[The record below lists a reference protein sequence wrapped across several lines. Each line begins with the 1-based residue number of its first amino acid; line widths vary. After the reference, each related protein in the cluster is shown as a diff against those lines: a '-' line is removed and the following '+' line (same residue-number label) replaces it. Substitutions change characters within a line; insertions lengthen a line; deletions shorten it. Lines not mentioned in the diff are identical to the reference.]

1 MLHKSYLKSGRKKQ
15 KLNKD
20 ILKMNDQLLQYL
32 SSCKQNLDYYEGL
45 EKSYSYCKQS
55 IFAWI
60 IFTALKIVCFS
71 PILASFT
78 LWCLEFIYIGDF
90 LQSLFGREDCMYV
103 LMSLFAALFFV
114 LSVKKRADN
123 KQTIKDIKKIFS
135 SPEYHSFYQQASSV
149 LGEKYC
155 TAHACGKFLEYL
167 SSGRC
172 ADLMMAKN
180 IYEQELAQERI
191 EKAIRDR
198 ISSDL
203 AAEQREQRHKASVRA
218 ENERIQQDTYRRMH
232 NN

>member
-1 MLHKSYLKSGRKKQ
+1 
-15 KLNKD
+15 
-20 ILKMNDQLLQYL
+20 MNDQLLQYL
-32 SSCKQNLDYYEGL
+32 SSCKQKLDYYEGL
-45 EKSYSYCKQS
+45 EKAYSYCKQS

-71 PILASFT
+71 PVLASFT
-78 LWCLEFIYIGDF
+78 LGCLEFIYVGDL
-90 LQSLFGREDCMYV
+90 LQSIFGREACMYV

-149 LGEKYC
+149 LGQKYC
-155 TAHACGKFLEYL
+155 TAHACGRFLEYI

-172 ADLMMAKN
+172 SDLMMAKN

-198 ISSDL
+198 ISADI
-203 AAEQREQRHKASVRA
+203 ATEQREQSEKEEAAAVA
-218 ENERIQQDTYRRMH
+218 ERNRM
-232 NN
+232 NNN

>member
-1 MLHKSYLKSGRKKQ
+1 
-15 KLNKD
+15 
-20 ILKMNDQLLQYL
+20 MNEQLLQFL
-32 SSCKQNLDYYEGL
+32 SACKQNLDYYEGL

-55 IFAWI
+55 IFTWI

-78 LWCLEFIYIGDF
+78 LWCLEFIYVGDL
-90 LQSLFGREDCMYV
+90 LQSIFGREACMYV
-103 LMSLFAALFFV
+103 LMSLYAALFFA
-114 LSVKKRADN
+114 LSVRKRADN

-155 TAHACGKFLEYL
+155 TAHACGKFLEYI

-198 ISSDL
+198 ISADI
-203 AAEQREQRHKASVRA
+203 ATEQREQSEKEAAAA
-218 ENERIQQDTYRRMH
+218 ERNRM
-232 NN
+232 NNN

>member
-1 MLHKSYLKSGRKKQ
+1 
-15 KLNKD
+15 
-20 ILKMNDQLLQYL
+20 MNEQLLQFL
-32 SSCKQNLDYYEGL
+32 SACKQNLDYYEGL

-55 IFAWI
+55 IFTWI

-78 LWCLEFIYIGDF
+78 LWCLEFIYVGDL
-90 LQSLFGREDCMYV
+90 LQSIFGREACMYV
-103 LMSLFAALFFV
+103 LMSLYAALFFA
-114 LSVKKRADN
+114 LSVRKRADN

-155 TAHACGKFLEYL
+155 TAHACGKFLEYI

-180 IYEQELAQERI
+180 ILNRNLLKKGLKRLLETEFQLILQLNRENRVKKKQLLQLN
-191 EKAIRDR
+191 AI
-198 ISSDL
+198 
-203 AAEQREQRHKASVRA
+203 V
-218 ENERIQQDTYRRMH
+218 
-232 NN
+232 

>member
-1 MLHKSYLKSGRKKQ
+1 
-15 KLNKD
+15 
-20 ILKMNDQLLQYL
+20 MNEQLLQFL
-32 SSCKQNLDYYEGL
+32 SACKQNLDYYDGL

-55 IFAWI
+55 IFTWI

-71 PILASFT
+71 PILASYT
-78 LWCLEFIYIGDF
+78 LWCLEFIYVGDL
-90 LQSLFGREDCMYV
+90 LQSIFGREACMYV
-103 LMSLFAALFFV
+103 LMSLYAALFFA
-114 LSVKKRADN
+114 LSVRKRADN

-155 TAHACGKFLEYL
+155 TAHACGKFLEYI

-172 ADLMMAKN
+172 ADLMIAKN

-198 ISSDL
+198 ISADI
-203 AAEQREQRHKASVRA
+203 ATEQREQSEKEEAAAVA
-218 ENERIQQDTYRRMH
+218 ERNRM
-232 NN
+232 NNN

>member
-1 MLHKSYLKSGRKKQ
+1 
-15 KLNKD
+15 
-20 ILKMNDQLLQYL
+20 MNDQLLQYL

-45 EKSYSYCKQS
+45 EKSYSNCKQS
-55 IFAWI
+55 IFTWI

-71 PILASFT
+71 PVLASFT

-90 LQSLFGREDCMYV
+90 LQSLFGRESCMYV

-180 IYEQELAQERI
+180 IYEQELAQERL
-191 EKAIRDR
+191 EQAIRDR
-198 ISSDL
+198 ISADL
-203 AAEQREQRHKASVRA
+203 ATEQREQREQA
-218 ENERIQQDTYRRMH
+218 EREAEEQMRQNEYQRQLNMNR
-232 NN
+232 

>member
-1 MLHKSYLKSGRKKQ
+1 
-15 KLNKD
+15 
-20 ILKMNDQLLQYL
+20 MNEQLLQFL
-32 SSCKQNLDYYEGL
+32 SACKQNLDYYEGL

-55 IFAWI
+55 IFTWV

-78 LWCLEFIYIGDF
+78 LWCLEFIYVGD
-90 LQSLFGREDCMYV
+90 LLHSIFGREACMYV
-103 LMSLFAALFFV
+103 LMSLYAVLFFA

-155 TAHACGKFLEYL
+155 TAHACGKFLEYI

-198 ISSDL
+198 ISADI
-203 AAEQREQRHKASVRA
+203 ATEQREQSEKEATA
-218 ENERIQQDTYRRMH
+218 ATERNRM
-232 NN
+232 NNN

>member
-1 MLHKSYLKSGRKKQ
+1 
-15 KLNKD
+15 
-20 ILKMNDQLLQYL
+20 
-32 SSCKQNLDYYEGL
+32 
-45 EKSYSYCKQS
+45 
-55 IFAWI
+55 
-60 IFTALKIVCFS
+60 
-71 PILASFT
+71 
-78 LWCLEFIYIGDF
+78 
-90 LQSLFGREDCMYV
+90 MYV
-103 LMSLFAALFFV
+103 LMSLYAVLFFA

-155 TAHACGKFLEYL
+155 TAHACGKFLEYI

-198 ISSDL
+198 ISADI
-203 AAEQREQRHKASVRA
+203 ATEQREQSEKEATAAA
-218 ENERIQQDTYRRMH
+218 ERNRM
-232 NN
+232 NNN

>member
-1 MLHKSYLKSGRKKQ
+1 
-15 KLNKD
+15 
-20 ILKMNDQLLQYL
+20 MNEQLLQFL
-32 SSCKQNLDYYEGL
+32 SACKQNLDYYEGL

-55 IFAWI
+55 IFTWI

-71 PILASFT
+71 PILASYT
-78 LWCLEFIYIGDF
+78 LWCLEFIYVGDL
-90 LQSLFGREDCMYV
+90 LQSIFGREACMYV
-103 LMSLFAALFFV
+103 LMSLYAALFFA
-114 LSVKKRADN
+114 LSVRKRADN

-155 TAHACGKFLEYL
+155 TAHACGKFLEYI

-172 ADLMMAKN
+172 ADLMIAKN

-198 ISSDL
+198 ISADI
-203 AAEQREQRHKASVRA
+203 ATEQREQSEKEEAAAVA
-218 ENERIQQDTYRRMH
+218 ERNRM
-232 NN
+232 NNN

>member
-1 MLHKSYLKSGRKKQ
+1 
-15 KLNKD
+15 
-20 ILKMNDQLLQYL
+20 MNEQLLQFL
-32 SSCKQNLDYYEGL
+32 SACKQNLDYYEGL

-55 IFAWI
+55 IFTWI

-78 LWCLEFIYIGDF
+78 LWCLEFIYVGDL
-90 LQSLFGREDCMYV
+90 LQSIFGREACMYV
-103 LMSLFAALFFV
+103 LMSLYAALFFA
-114 LSVKKRADN
+114 LSVRKRADN

-155 TAHACGKFLEYL
+155 TAHACGKFLEYI

-198 ISSDL
+198 ISADI
-203 AAEQREQRHKASVRA
+203 ATEQREQSEKEAAAAA
-218 ENERIQQDTYRRMH
+218 ERNV
-232 NN
+232 

>member
-1 MLHKSYLKSGRKKQ
+1 
-15 KLNKD
+15 
-20 ILKMNDQLLQYL
+20 MNEQLLQFL
-32 SSCKQNLDYYEGL
+32 SACKQNLDYYEGL

-55 IFAWI
+55 IFTWI

-71 PILASFT
+71 PLLASFT

-90 LQSLFGREDCMYV
+90 LQSLFGREACMYV

-123 KQTIKDIKKIFS
+123 KQTINDIKKIFS

-155 TAHACGKFLEYL
+155 TAQACGKFLEYI

-198 ISSDL
+198 ISADI
-203 AAEQREQRHKASVRA
+203 ARVIH
-218 ENERIQQDTYRRMH
+218 
-232 NN
+232 

>member
-1 MLHKSYLKSGRKKQ
+1 
-15 KLNKD
+15 
-20 ILKMNDQLLQYL
+20 MNEQLLQFL
-32 SSCKQNLDYYEGL
+32 SACKQNLDYCEGL

-55 IFAWI
+55 IFTWI

-78 LWCLEFIYIGDF
+78 LWCLEFIYVGDL
-90 LQSLFGREDCMYV
+90 LQSIFGREACMYV
-103 LMSLFAALFFV
+103 LMSLYAALFFA
-114 LSVKKRADN
+114 LSVRKRADN

-155 TAHACGKFLEYL
+155 TAHACGKFLEYI

-172 ADLMMAKN
+172 ADLMIAKN

-198 ISSDL
+198 ISADI
-203 AAEQREQRHKASVRA
+203 ATEQREQSEKEEAAAVA
-218 ENERIQQDTYRRMH
+218 ERNRM
-232 NN
+232 NNN

>member
-1 MLHKSYLKSGRKKQ
+1 
-15 KLNKD
+15 
-20 ILKMNDQLLQYL
+20 MNEQLLQFL
-32 SSCKQNLDYYEGL
+32 SACKQNLDYYEGL

-55 IFAWI
+55 IFTWI

-78 LWCLEFIYIGDF
+78 LWCLEFIYVGDL
-90 LQSLFGREDCMYV
+90 LQSIFGREACMYF
-103 LMSLFAALFFV
+103 LMSLYAALFFA
-114 LSVKKRADN
+114 LSVRKRADN

-155 TAHACGKFLEYL
+155 TAHACGKFLEYI

-172 ADLMMAKN
+172 ADLMIAKN

-198 ISSDL
+198 ISADI
-203 AAEQREQRHKASVRA
+203 ATEQREQSEKEEAAAVA
-218 ENERIQQDTYRRMH
+218 ERNRM
-232 NN
+232 NNN

>member
-1 MLHKSYLKSGRKKQ
+1 
-15 KLNKD
+15 
-20 ILKMNDQLLQYL
+20 MNEQLLQFL
-32 SSCKQNLDYYEGL
+32 SVCKQNLDYYEGL

-55 IFAWI
+55 IFTWI

-78 LWCLEFIYIGDF
+78 LWCLEFIYVGDL
-90 LQSLFGREDCMYV
+90 LQSIFGREACMYV
-103 LMSLFAALFFV
+103 LMSLYAALFFA
-114 LSVKKRADN
+114 LSVRKRADN

-155 TAHACGKFLEYL
+155 TAHACGKFLEYI

-172 ADLMMAKN
+172 ADLMIAKN

-198 ISSDL
+198 ISADI
-203 AAEQREQRHKASVRA
+203 ATEQREQSEKEEAAAAA
-218 ENERIQQDTYRRMH
+218 ERNRM
-232 NN
+232 NNN